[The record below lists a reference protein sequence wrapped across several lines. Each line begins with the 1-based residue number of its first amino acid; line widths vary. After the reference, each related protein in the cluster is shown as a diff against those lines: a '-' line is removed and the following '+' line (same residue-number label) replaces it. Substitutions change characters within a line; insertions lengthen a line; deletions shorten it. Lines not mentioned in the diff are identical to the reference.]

1 LRIALGCVDAVP
13 VVVEASSPDE
23 ARAAVRAAGI
33 QPPGDV
39 HASSEYRAHLAEVLA
54 ERAARRAVEG
64 R

>member
-1 LRIALGCVDAVP
+1 MAKHWYATFDPLL
-13 VVVEASSPDE
+13 SPDE